1 MKLTSKNGMGRQG
14 HLLHIEKLSKE
25 HYSTAAEL
33 FWPLSLLPELEL
45 QLISKPSIYCDWLG
59 RKPSV

>member
-45 QLISKPSIYCDWLG
+45 ELISKPSI
-59 RKPSV
+59 